1 MSSRVQALVSKLNAP
16 VEQGMRGDVERCMDR
31 LVLIDVCVCV
41 CVWCAGVVERAAALS
56 AQMEALRVSEEQ
68 ARARV
73 RALEDEQL
81 RIAQV

>member
-1 MSSRVQALVSKLNAP
+1 M
-16 VEQGMRGDVERCMDR
+16 
-31 LVLIDVCVCV
+31 
-41 CVWCAGVVERAAALS
+41 GVVERAAALS

-81 RIAQV
+81 RIAQVCVVWCDVLCCEYLKYQTK